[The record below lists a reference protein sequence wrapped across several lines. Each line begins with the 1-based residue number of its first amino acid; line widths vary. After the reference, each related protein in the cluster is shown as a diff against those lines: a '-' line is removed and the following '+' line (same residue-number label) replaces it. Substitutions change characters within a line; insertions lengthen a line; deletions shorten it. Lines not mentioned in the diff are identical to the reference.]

1 MGTTSCNEVKYV
13 NKKRNEIDLLQNDVI
28 NSFPLPLLLLSLIKI
43 KEIKKLLNKYQD
55 IIEKDKNLKLLRILS
70 DINKSTKLLKDYA
83 NKFEKLLS
91 PDLLNIKGI
100 EIYDFALKQI
110 NNEMKIIDNN
120 FNQNLLLNLFYF
132 NVNILCS
139 KCQKKTDNFHC
150 LLLNSYMFGTEPCE
164 DILYCN
170 KCNSKTQH
178 LISSNSYPKI
188 IILFNKN
195 LNRID

>member
-13 NKKRNEIDLLQNDVI
+13 NKKRNEIDLLQNDTI

-55 IIEKDKNLKLLRILS
+55 IIEKDKNLKLLPILN
-70 DINKSTKLLKDYA
+70 DINKSSKLLKDYA

-91 PDLLNIKGI
+91 QDLLNIKGI

-120 FNQNLLLNLFYF
+120 FNQNLLFFNLINLNLY
-132 NVNILCS
+132 I
-139 KCQKKTDNFHC
+139 
-150 LLLNSYMFGTEPCE
+150 LLLDMNFV
-164 DILYCN
+164 N
-170 KCNSKTQH
+170 N
-178 LISSNSYPKI
+178 KI
-188 IILFNKN
+188 IM
-195 LNRID
+195 

>member
-55 IIEKDKNLKLLRILS
+55 IIEKDKNLKLLPILN
-70 DINKSTKLLKDYA
+70 DINKSSKLLKDYA

-91 PDLLNIKGI
+91 QDLLNIKGI

-110 NNEMKIIDNN
+110 NNVKYYWIYFILMLIYYVRNAKRKLII
-120 FNQNLLLNLFYF
+120 FIAY
-132 NVNILCS
+132 
-139 KCQKKTDNFHC
+139 
-150 LLLNSYMFGTEPCE
+150 Y
-164 DILYCN
+164 
-170 KCNSKTQH
+170 
-178 LISSNSYPKI
+178 
-188 IILFNKN
+188 
-195 LNRID
+195 